1 MTTISIR
8 ELHQKTGQWVRRAA
22 DEDIVVTDRGKPVA
36 TLKPPP
42 EEVSEG
48 GKPEKNI
55 WDDWYERRTPEFRAL
70 MKKAGRGTPSEVI
83 ISEDRDRG
91 LDW

>member
-8 ELHQKTGQWVRRAA
+8 ELHQKTGKWVRQAA

-36 TLKPPP
+36 TLKPIEK
-42 EEVSEG
+42 EEE
-48 GKPEKNI
+48 KPKKNL
-55 WDDWYERRTPEFRAL
+55 WDDWDEGFDPEFRAL
-70 MKKAGRGTPSEVI
+70 MKKAGKGTPSEVI

-91 LDW
+91 QGW